1 MKRDD
6 LPDYDER
13 EQGLDQ
19 DYRVVSDPNPR
30 VGDELISVSCE

>member
-19 DYRVVSDPNPR
+19 DYRVVPDSSKER
-30 VGDELISVSCE
+30 SASAARY